1 MTEHKLFHLFIL
13 PKDEENLD
21 AEVFDF
27 RIVAE
32 TPIDALTKMMSIE
45 DIDYMYD
52 PVNTK
57 IVIEYD
63 GVVY

>member
-1 MTEHKLFHLFIL
+1 MTEHKLFHIFIQ
-13 PKDEENLD
+13 PKDEQDLD
-21 AEVFDF
+21 YPTFDF
-27 RIVAE
+27 RFVAE
-32 TPIDALTKMMSIE
+32 NPIEALTKMMAIP

-52 PVNTK
+52 EANYK